1 MGKPRL
7 IVLSFVM
14 ITFLFALQ
22 GLIPSSGTVS
32 LNEQVQD
39 HCRCFDNQGKVV
51 SVK

>member
-7 IVLSFVM
+7 MVLSFVM

-32 LNEQVQD
+32 PSGLSETD
-39 HCRCFDNQGKVV
+39 CKGMSEGKV
-51 SVK
+51 